1 MSDLDDFFN
10 DPQIGNEATIR
21 IFKFNK
27 NIFKLTYMFIEKVKK
42 VTIKKECRI
51 PDYNAN
57 LLIGWFKEKGRT
69 LTADIAADFIFR
81 LFYENPSI
89 SNAQAIKD
97 ELINCMDWDPKS
109 PVISLQR
116 GFVAT
121 LKPNKSWVKGW
132 KHARDY
138 YIHWLSWMISDTITQ
153 LTNQLRNSPPL
164 GTTNPYSKKKTYS
177 GTQYI
182 VASAIAQILIDDS
195 AGELPSSWKRLK
207 IEQVTQETNRENS
220 QGLSNWDKTSDLNDF
235 LRKAVGLPSGTSH
248 TRYSNKAS
256 RYGLAE
262 DLFQTDA
269 EHKICRG
276 NVLHCVKC
284 KDIKGEFHEMIWP
297 SNICSFCRI
306 PGSAYS
312 IERIWTDNDNR
323 LETPTQICNSCGNPG
338 GNPKKKMYL
347 FVKPEERPIKV
358 TDGSLA
364 CCNGGD
370 HEFPYGQGK
379 ARHTWVFVKWDDAQR
394 VLLQKMRG
402 RSKNPKEIN
411 QNLPI
416 VINEIFGIRNH
427 NEEAVKKLLLLLK
440 RSPIDDQLPYYK
452 G

>member
-10 DPQIGNEATIR
+10 DPKIGGEAKMRNFDLSKKILILKYKLMKGSPRTAITDANPL
-21 IFKFNK
+21 ILWFKTQKKLLTAYIAAEF
-27 NIFKLTYMFIEKVKK
+27 IFKL
-42 VTIKKECRI
+42 
-51 PDYNAN
+51 
-57 LLIGWFKEKGRT
+57 
-69 LTADIAADFIFR
+69 
-81 LFYENPSI
+81 FYDNPST
-89 SNAQAIKD
+89 SNAQTIID
-97 ELINCMDWDPKS
+97 ELIIHMEWDPKS
-109 PVISLQR
+109 PVTSLQR
-116 GFVAT
+116 GFAST
-121 LKPNKSWVKGW
+121 LKPNKIWLKGW
-132 KHARDY
+132 KHSRGY
-138 YIHWLSWMISDTITQ
+138 FIHWLSWMISDTTTQ
-153 LTNQLRNSPPL
+153 LTYQLRNSLPP
-164 GTTNPYSKKKTYS
+164 GTTTSYSKKETS
-177 GTQYI
+177 SSTHDI
-182 VASAIAQILIDDS
+182 LASAIAQILIDDS

-207 IEQVTQETNRENS
+207 IKRLTQAVNRALK
-220 QGLSNWDKTSDLNDF
+220 QGLSNWDKSSDLNDF
-235 LRKAVGLPSGTSH
+235 LRKAVGLRPGSS
-248 TRYSNKAS
+248 SNTYKNKES

-276 NVLHCVKC
+276 NVLHCAKC
-284 KDIKGEFHEMIWP
+284 KDNKGEFHEMIWP
-297 SNICSFCRI
+297 SQICSSCRI
-306 PGSAYS
+306 PGSAYI

-402 RSKNPKEIN
+402 GSKNPKEIN

-427 NEEAVKKLLLLLK
+427 NEEAVKKLLLVLE
-440 RSPIDDQLPYYK
+440 RSTIDDQLPK
-452 G
+452 L